1 MNKTY
6 KVGDIVYCNDLKY
19 SGELGIKMKI
29 LEIDQKSH
37 VVDVYKVELL
47 DNIIGGCGI
56 EYVYWDDI
64 FDTEED
70 AIIQGKKEF
79 NRLITNYK
87 NKIHSVEDLLLYPLK
102 NFDICDEYTDQEAVI
117 AYVEKV
123 KELFNI
129 DLSGKF

>member
-6 KVGDIVYCNDLKY
+6 KVGDIVYCNDSRY
-19 SGELGIKMKI
+19 SGELGIKMEI
-29 LEIDQKSH
+29 LEIAQKGY
-37 VVDVYKVELL
+37 VPDVYRVTPL
-47 DNIIGGCGI
+47 DNILGGCGI
-56 EYVYWDDI
+56 EYVFPDEI

-70 AIIQGKKEF
+70 AIIQGKKEM
-79 NRLITNYK
+79 NKLIMKYK

-102 NFDICDEYTDQEAVI
+102 NFDISDEYTDQEAIV

-123 KELFNI
+123 TELFDI

>member
-6 KVGDIVYCNDLKY
+6 KAGDIVYCNDLRY
-19 SGELGIKMKI
+19 SGELGIKMEI
-29 LEIDQKSH
+29 LEMTQKGSIS
-37 VVDVYKVELL
+37 DVYRVKPL
-47 DNIIGGCGI
+47 DNILGGCGTA
-56 EYVYWDDI
+56 YVFSDEI

-70 AIIQGKKEF
+70 AIIQGKKEM
-79 NRLITNYK
+79 NKLIINYK

-102 NFDICDEYTDQEAVI
+102 NFDISDEYTDQEAVV

-123 KELFNI
+123 TELFGI